1 MAQPR
6 SSFAVLAALAA
17 LATFAEVSQAK
28 DGPPVYAVKATFL
41 YKFEPYVTWPGPASA
56 TAANTFNIC
65 VVGDDP
71 FGRLLDQAVSSERVG
86 GRPILVRRLGAVD
99 RGQGCQIVYLT
110 GSRTQSVAD
119 ALRSVRGSPVLTVTD
134 ADSSANTKG
143 IIHFVVRDNR
153 VRFEIDDQAA
163 AQNGLV
169 ISSKLLSLA
178 LSTRPRS

>member
-1 MAQPR
+1 MG
-6 SSFAVLAALAA
+6 
-17 LATFAEVSQAK
+17 QAK
-28 DGPPVYAVKATFL
+28 DGPPDYAVKATFL
-41 YKFEPYVTWPGPASA
+41 YKFEPYVTWPAPASPP
-56 TAANTFNIC
+56 AAGAFNIC

-71 FGRLLDQAVSSERVG
+71 FGRLLDQAVSGERVS
-86 GRPILVRRLGAVD
+86 GRPILVRRMGVVD

-134 ADSSANTKG
+134 ADSSSNAKG
-143 IIHFVVRDNR
+143 IIHFVVRDSR
-153 VRFEIDDQAA
+153 VRFEIDDQTA

-169 ISSKLLSLA
+169 ISSKLLGLA